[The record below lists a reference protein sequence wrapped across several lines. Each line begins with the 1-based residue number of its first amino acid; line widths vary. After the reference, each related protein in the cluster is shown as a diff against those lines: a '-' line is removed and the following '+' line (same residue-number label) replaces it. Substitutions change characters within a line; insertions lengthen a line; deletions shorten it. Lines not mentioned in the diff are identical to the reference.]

1 MSGDPVLEK
10 AISELDIE
18 KLNKIIS
25 ENNEIGSAE
34 IIYLTKFRRSIF
46 SHPPWE
52 EDYEAEGLIRLYRSL
67 DGNSKKRKGK
77 GPEIGTF
84 PVKIT
89 AVSKAWIDGE
99 RKRTINVEIQQVKI
113 KYEIELEKLFND

>member
-10 AISELDIE
+10 VISELDIK
-18 KLNKIIS
+18 KLSKIIS

-34 IIYLTKFRRSIF
+34 IIYLTKFRKSIR

-52 EDYEAEGLIRLYRSL
+52 VDYEAEGLIKLYGSL
-67 DGNSKKRKGK
+67 DGKRKAH
-77 GPEIGTF
+77 EIGTF

-89 AVSKAWIDGE
+89 AVSEAWIDGE
-99 RKRTINVEIQQVKI
+99 RKRTINVEIEQVKI
-113 KYEIELEKLFND
+113 KYEIELEKLCKD